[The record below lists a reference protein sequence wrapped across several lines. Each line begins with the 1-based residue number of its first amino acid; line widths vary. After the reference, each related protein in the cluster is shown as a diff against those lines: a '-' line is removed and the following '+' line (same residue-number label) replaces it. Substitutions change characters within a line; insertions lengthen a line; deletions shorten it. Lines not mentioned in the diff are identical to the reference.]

1 MGNGNLQSIW
11 ARLQL
16 PLSVDAPKR
25 RRLLEVAI
33 RLLNLRTRL
42 CGFTQIHTVYS
53 GNSMEEGPWFLDM
66 NPGVGLA
73 SEVLAGP
80 QPEEVSQS

>member
-1 MGNGNLQSIW
+1 
-11 ARLQL
+11 
-16 PLSVDAPKR
+16 
-25 RRLLEVAI
+25 
-33 RLLNLRTRL
+33 
-42 CGFTQIHTVYS
+42 
-53 GNSMEEGPWFLDM
+53 MEEGPWFLDM